1 MGYGLVNLLVCD
13 VFGFI
18 MDDRFQPCQSAS
30 GILKGVETTS
40 HMHLLGGK
48 KLMFLQH
55 HNTKPHFSSE
65 KEHWI

>member
-1 MGYGLVNLLVCD
+1 
-13 VFGFI
+13 

-40 HMHLLGGK
+40 HLHLLGGK

-55 HNTKPHFSSE
+55 HNTKPHTSFATSAA
-65 KEHWI
+65 KKNTGF

>member
-1 MGYGLVNLLVCD
+1 
-13 VFGFI
+13 
-18 MDDRFQPCQSAS
+18 MDDCFQPCQSAS

-40 HMHLLGGK
+40 HLHLVGRK

-65 KEHWI
+65 KEHRI